1 MDCLECQHHKLTPW
15 QCTTLAHAT
24 TQQLLQHEVP
34 AIVTG
39 FTAFTLQG
47 VAIDKTLTR
56 PGDWVATGVTTDA
69 DVRPGARIMVASVLL
84 YGFVQVL

>member
-1 MDCLECQHHKLTPW
+1 MSMPQWEPLATYGPWCSSQVSSFTGQQVRPDVLTGS
-15 QCTTLAHAT
+15 A
-24 TQQLLQHEVP
+24 
-34 AIVTG
+34 
-39 FTAFTLQG
+39 AFTLQG

>member
-1 MDCLECQHHKLTPW
+1 MQPW
-15 QCTTLAHAT
+15 CSPQTYSCVPISLPRSQA
-24 TQQLLQHEVP
+24 LLP
-34 AIVTG
+34 
-39 FTAFTLQG
+39 LQG

-84 YGFVQVL
+84 YGFVQVI